1 MSDRL
6 PPFYCPYC
14 GEEDIEPFGAAAGE
28 WQCNACLRAW
38 RLKTLGTLGRGDEDR
53 ADFGEVGTKIVERA
67 PISGKSAQGAGGAE

>member
-1 MSDRL
+1 MSERL

-38 RLKTLGTLGRGDEDR
+38 RLKTLGTLGRGEDV
-53 ADFGEVGTKIVERA
+53 AA
-67 PISGKSAQGAGGAE
+67 